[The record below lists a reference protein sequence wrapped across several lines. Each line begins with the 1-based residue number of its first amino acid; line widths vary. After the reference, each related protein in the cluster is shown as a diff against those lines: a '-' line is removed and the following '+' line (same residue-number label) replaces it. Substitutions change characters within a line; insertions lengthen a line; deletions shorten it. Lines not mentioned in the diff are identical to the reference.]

1 MREAVREET
10 GEEETCSYL
19 PDERSTMRYKAID
32 RCSAETYER
41 LLKRG
46 WRRFGNL
53 FFRPACSACS
63 ECRGLRVEVEAF
75 RPNRS
80 MRRIWRKNRDL
91 RVVAQAPS
99 VSRQHLELYRRYH
112 TDMSLRRGW
121 PEKEAELFDYYLSFV
136 HGHQDYGYEILYLLD
151 ERLVCV
157 ALFDVLPRA
166 ASAVYAFY
174 EPELRSRSLGV
185 YSILRQ
191 IELARA
197 NGLPH
202 LYLGYRVSGNPS
214 MSYKANYRPHQIL
227 RGRPELD
234 ERPEWI

>member
-1 MREAVREET
+1 M
-10 GEEETCSYL
+10 
-19 PDERSTMRYKAID
+19 
-32 RCSAETYER
+32 
-41 LLKRG
+41 
-46 WRRFGNL
+46 
-53 FFRPACSACS
+53 
-63 ECRGLRVEVEAF
+63 
-75 RPNRS
+75 
-80 MRRIWRKNRDL
+80 
-91 RVVAQAPS
+91 
-99 VSRQHLELYRRYH
+99 
-112 TDMSLRRGW
+112 
-121 PEKEAELFDYYLSFV
+121 
-136 HGHQDYGYEILYLLD
+136 
-151 ERLVCV
+151 
-157 ALFDVLPRA
+157 LPRA